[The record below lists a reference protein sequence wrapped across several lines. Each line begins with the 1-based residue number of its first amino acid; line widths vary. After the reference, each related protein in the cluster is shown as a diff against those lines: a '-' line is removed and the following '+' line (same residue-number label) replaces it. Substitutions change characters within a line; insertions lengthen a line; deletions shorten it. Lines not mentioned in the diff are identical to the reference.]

1 MPDWS
6 YRTVFQPLLLRL
18 PVALAR
24 RMALGGIGTLAKL
37 PGGGRVID
45 FMGHMAP
52 DAALGFEKCGLQFPS
67 RVGLGHLIDPT
78 GSALAAMARFG
89 FGCIEVGPLDWEAEI
104 DRLAGMFDTTRQRVV
119 SLAGSPAVCFASL
132 RRHQASRS
140 RSGPPVL
147 LRLSLEQFNSDTRRI
162 QELLPNVDGLVLVA
176 NSSSAV
182 ADMLLVQLIS
192 GGKPLIWRCGHD
204 GPLPLSILEAL
215 KLGQLQGVL
224 VEEEVLRR
232 TESAPSVVS
241 RSAKERPISERQATL
256 TDLICQVREQIGPEV
271 LLLARGHVIDPQD
284 YLDLRYAG
292 ADLVLIDDGL
302 VFSGPGLSKRINE
315 AELARI
321 PIPPTPLNPRR
332 GPESW
337 VWTLLLGVAL
347 FGGGWLALLIA
358 LTRVILPYDEA
369 FVGMNREQLCGVND
383 RLVDF
388 MSHDRVTLAGT
399 MIALGLCY
407 SMLSIFGSRQ
417 GRHWAQVTTIASS
430 FVGFFSFFAF
440 LGYGYFDPF
449 HAFVAAIL
457 FQFMLFGLAAP
468 LSPVRDRVT
477 PTLREDRPWRLAQ
490 WGQLLLIAHAV
501 ALMTAGV
508 VILGVGSTS
517 VFVTEDLE
525 FMNTTAA
532 TLSQAN
538 PRIIPL
544 IAHDRASFGGMLL
557 SCGLATLLP
566 VLWGFE
572 RARPWLWHMLAG
584 AGVAG
589 YLCAITVHFAVGYV
603 SAWHLAPAFG
613 GALVLAVGLGL
624 SRPYL
629 GERPGGY
636 PPAVRSNRC
645 SELAEPLASPP

>member
-24 RMALGGIGTLAKL
+24 SVALGGIGTLAKL

-52 DAALGFEKCGLQFPS
+52 DAVLGFEKGGLKFPA
-67 RVGLGHLIDPT
+67 RVGLGHLINPT

-89 FGCIEVGPLDWEAEI
+89 FGCLEVGPLELGAES
-104 DRLAGMFDTTRQRVV
+104 DRLSGTFAIPRQRVV
-119 SLAGSPAVCFASL
+119 SAAGSPAVSAAGL
-132 RRHQASRS
+132 KRHLARRSK
-140 RSGPPVL
+140 SGPPIL
-147 LRLSLEQFNSDTRRI
+147 LRVSLDDLRSGMEQLHP
-162 QELLPNVDGLVLVA
+162 LLPNMDGLVLEA
-176 NSSSAV
+176 NSPSEL
-182 ADMLLVQLIS
+182 ADMLRGPHIA
-192 GGKPLIWRCGHD
+192 GGKPLIWRCGD
-204 GPLPLSILEAL
+204 PGLLPGSVLEAL
-215 KLGQLQGVL
+215 HAGQLQGVL
-224 VEEEVLRR
+224 LDESTTHILVRR
-232 TESAPSVVS
+232 PASHAGDGQGCPSYELQLADHI
-241 RSAKERPISERQATL
+241 RH
-256 TDLICQVREQIGPEV
+256 VREQIGPDA
-271 LLLARGHVIDPQD
+271 LLIARGHVIDPQD
-284 YLDLRYAG
+284 ALDLRDAG

-315 AELARI
+315 AELARL
-321 PIPPTPLNPRR
+321 PIPPSPVDTRR

-358 LTRVILPYDEA
+358 VTRVILPYDEE
-369 FVGMNREQLCGVND
+369 FVGMNREQLCGVNG

-399 MIALGLCY
+399 MIALGWCY
-407 SMLSIFGSRQ
+407 SLLSICGSRQ
-417 GRHWAQVTTIASS
+417 GRHWAQVAIIASS

-490 WGQLLLIAHAV
+490 WGQLLLISHAV
-501 ALMTAGV
+501 ALCTAGV

-557 SCGLATLLP
+557 SSGVATLLP

-572 RARPWLWHMLAG
+572 RSRPWLWRMLAG

-589 YLCAITVHFAVGYV
+589 YLCAIGVHFTVGYV

-629 GERPGGY
+629 CER
-636 PPAVRSNRC
+636 
-645 SELAEPLASPP
+645 

>member
-24 RMALGGIGTLAKL
+24 SLALGGIGTLAQL
-37 PGGGRVID
+37 PGGGKVID
-45 FMGHMAP
+45 FMGHMSP
-52 DAALGFEKCGLQFPS
+52 DAALGFEKGGLKFPS
-67 RVGLGHLIDPT
+67 RVGLGHVIDPT
-78 GSALAAMARFG
+78 GSALAALARFG
-89 FGCIEVGPLDWEAEI
+89 FGCLEVGPLEIEAES
-104 DRLAGMFDTTRQRVV
+104 DRLDGTFEISQQRVV
-119 SLAGSPAVCFASL
+119 SNAGSPAVRCGTL
-132 RRHQASRS
+132 LNHLKSRS

-147 LRLSLEQFNSDTRRI
+147 LRLSMDRISSTRGPI
-162 QELLPNVDGLVLVA
+162 QELLPSVDGLVLEA
-176 NSSSAV
+176 NLDSNV
-182 ADMLLVQLIS
+182 TDLTLLQQVS
-192 GGKPLIWRCGHD
+192 GGKPLIWRCGHAS
-204 GPLPLSILEAL
+204 PLPLLVLEAL
-215 KLGQLQGVL
+215 QVGRWQGVL
-224 VEEEVLRR
+224 VDEVC
-232 TESAPSVVS
+232 EASGSVVF
-241 RSAKERPISERQATL
+241 RSAKDRPFAERKATL
-256 TDLICQVREQIGPEV
+256 TDLIREVREQIGPEV
-271 LLLARGHVIDPQD
+271 LLIARGHVIDPQD
-284 YLDLRYAG
+284 YLDLRDAG

-315 AELARI
+315 TELARI
-321 PIPPTPLNPRR
+321 PIPPTPLDPRR

-347 FGGGWLALLIA
+347 CGGGWLALLIA

-407 SMLSIFGSRQ
+407 SMLSIFGSRRGQ
-417 GRHWAQVTTIASS
+417 HWAQVTIIASS

-468 LSPVRDRVT
+468 LSPVHDRVT

-490 WGQLLLIAHAV
+490 WGQLLLIGHAV
-501 ALMTAGV
+501 ALFTAGV

-532 TLSQAN
+532 ALTEAN

-557 SCGLATLLP
+557 SCGVATLLP

-572 RARPWLWHMLAG
+572 RGHPWLWWMLAG

-589 YLCAITVHFAVGYV
+589 YVCAISVHFAVGYV
-603 SAWHLAPAFG
+603 SPWHLAPAFG
-613 GALVLAVGLGL
+613 GALVLAVGLML
-624 SRPYL
+624 SRPYVC
-629 GERPGGY
+629 ERHG
-636 PPAVRSNRC
+636 ASRRSF
-645 SELAEPLASPP
+645 

>member
-1 MPDWS
+1 MI
-6 YRTVFQPLLLRL
+6 R
-18 PVALAR
+18 
-24 RMALGGIGTLAKL
+24 G
-37 PGGGRVID
+37 
-45 FMGHMAP
+45 
-52 DAALGFEKCGLQFPS
+52 AA
-67 RVGLGHLIDPT
+67 
-78 GSALAAMARFG
+78 
-89 FGCIEVGPLDWEAEI
+89 
-104 DRLAGMFDTTRQRVV
+104 
-119 SLAGSPAVCFASL
+119 
-132 RRHQASRS
+132 
-140 RSGPPVL
+140 
-147 LRLSLEQFNSDTRRI
+147 
-162 QELLPNVDGLVLVA
+162 
-176 NSSSAV
+176 
-182 ADMLLVQLIS
+182 
-192 GGKPLIWRCGHD
+192 
-204 GPLPLSILEAL
+204 
-215 KLGQLQGVL
+215 
-224 VEEEVLRR
+224 
-232 TESAPSVVS
+232 
-241 RSAKERPISERQATL
+241 
-256 TDLICQVREQIGPEV
+256 
-271 LLLARGHVIDPQD
+271 
-284 YLDLRYAG
+284 
-292 ADLVLIDDGL
+292 
-302 VFSGPGLSKRINE
+302 
-315 AELARI
+315 
-321 PIPPTPLNPRR
+321 
-332 GPESW
+332 PESW

-399 MIALGLCY
+399 MISLGWCY
-407 SMLSIFGSRQ
+407 SLLSICGSRR
-417 GRHWAQVTTIASS
+417 GRHWAQVTIIASS

-490 WGQLLLIAHAV
+490 WGQLLLLAHAV
-501 ALMTAGV
+501 ALFTAGV

-525 FMNTTAA
+525 FMGTTAA
-532 TLSQAN
+532 TLSEAN

-557 SCGLATLLP
+557 SSGLATLLP
-566 VLWGFE
+566 TLWGFE
-572 RARPWLWHMLAG
+572 RGRPWLWNMLGG

-589 YLCAITVHFAVGYV
+589 YLCAISVHFAVGYV

-629 GERPGGY
+629 CERQG
-636 PPAVRSNRC
+636 ARSP
-645 SELAEPLASPP
+645 SPSPL

>member
-18 PVALAR
+18 PVAFAR
-24 RMALGGIGTLAKL
+24 RIALGGIGTLAKL

-52 DAALGFEKCGLQFPS
+52 DGVLGFEKGGLKFPS

-78 GSALAAMARFG
+78 GSALAAMMRFG
-89 FGCIEVGPLDWEAEI
+89 FGCIEVGPLEIEAES
-104 DRLAGMFDTTRQRVV
+104 DRLHGAFDIPQRRVA
-119 SLAGSPAVCFASL
+119 SAAGSPVVSVAAL
-132 RRHQASRS
+132 KRHLASRT

-147 LRLSLEQFNSDTRRI
+147 LRVSRAGFPSGIEQLR
-162 QELLPNVDGLVLVA
+162 QLLPSVDGLVLEA
-176 NSSSAV
+176 NSPREL
-182 ADMLLVQLIS
+182 ADMLLVPQVA
-192 GGKPLIWRCGHD
+192 GGKPLIWRCSHA
-204 GPLPLSILEAL
+204 GPLSSLVLEAL
-215 KLGQLQGVL
+215 QAGQLQGVL
-224 VEEEVLRR
+224 VDEEIRR
-232 TESAPSVVS
+232 GGEAAPRVDVI
-241 RSAKERPISERQATL
+241 R
-256 TDLICQVREQIGPEV
+256 QVREQLGPDT
-271 LLLARGHVIDPQD
+271 LLIARGHVIDPQD
-284 YLDLRYAG
+284 ALDLRDAG

-315 AELARI
+315 AELARL
-321 PIPPTPLNPRR
+321 PIPPTPVDPRR

-337 VWTLLLGVAL
+337 VWTLLLGIAL

-399 MIALGLCY
+399 MIALGWCY
-407 SMLSIFGSRQ
+407 SMLSICGSRR
-417 GRHWAQVTTIASS
+417 GRHWAQVTIIASS

-490 WGQLLLIAHAV
+490 WGQMLLLGHAV
-501 ALMTAGV
+501 ALFTAGV

-525 FMNTTAA
+525 FMGTTAA
-532 TLSQAN
+532 ALSEAN

-572 RARPWLWHMLAG
+572 RGRPWLWNMLGG

-589 YLCAITVHFAVGYV
+589 YLCAISVHFAVGYV

-629 GERPGGY
+629 CERSGD
-636 PPAVRSNRC
+636 
-645 SELAEPLASPP
+645 

>member
-6 YRTVFQPLLLRL
+6 YRTIFQPLLLRL

-24 RMALGGIGTLAKL
+24 SMALGGIGTLAQL

-45 FMGHMAP
+45 FMGHMSP
-52 DAALGFEKCGLQFPS
+52 DAVLGLDKGGLKFPS
-67 RVGLGHLIDPT
+67 RVGLGHLFDPT
-78 GSALAAMARFG
+78 GGALAAMARFG
-89 FGCIEVGPLDWEAEI
+89 FGCIEVGPLEIEAES
-104 DRLAGMFDTTRQRVV
+104 DRLEGTFDISHRRVV
-119 SLAGSPAVCFASL
+119 SAAGSPAVSVASL
-132 RRHQASRS
+132 RRHLASRS

-147 LRLSLEQFNSDTRRI
+147 LRLPLGQFTLATRQL
-162 QELLPNVDGLVLVA
+162 QELLPSVDGLVLEA
-176 NSSSAV
+176 NSDSDL
-182 ADMLLVQLIS
+182 ADMLRVQQVA
-192 GGKPLIWRCGHD
+192 GGKPLIWRCSHA
-204 GPLPLSILEAL
+204 GPLPLPVLEAL
-215 KLGQLQGVL
+215 QACHLQGILLEEGTTDIL
-224 VEEEVLRR
+224 VRR
-232 TESAPSVVS
+232 TPLYTGDDGRGHPSY
-241 RSAKERPISERQATL
+241 EPTF
-256 TDLICQVREQIGPEV
+256 TDLIRQIREQIGPHA
-271 LLLARGHVIDPQD
+271 LLIARGHVIDPQD
-284 YLDLRYAG
+284 ALDLRDAG

-321 PIPPTPLNPRR
+321 PIPPTPLDPRR

-347 FGGGWLALLIA
+347 FGGGCLALLIA

-399 MIALGLCY
+399 MIALGLCD
-407 SMLSIFGSRQ
+407 SMLSIFGSRR
-417 GRHWAQVTTIASS
+417 GRHWAQVTIIASS

-457 FQFMLFGLAAP
+457 FQFMLFGMAAP
-468 LSPVRDRVT
+468 LSPVHDRVT

-490 WGQLLLIAHAV
+490 WGQLLLIGHAV
-501 ALMTAGV
+501 ALFTAGV

-525 FMNTTAA
+525 FMGTTAA
-532 TLSQAN
+532 ALSEAN

-557 SCGLATLLP
+557 SSGVATLLP

-572 RARPWLWHMLAG
+572 RGRPWLWRMLAG

-589 YLCAITVHFAVGYV
+589 YLCAISVHFAVGYV
-603 SAWHLAPAFG
+603 SAWHLTPAFG
-613 GALVLAVGLGL
+613 GALVLAVGLAL
-624 SRPYL
+624 SRLYL
-629 GERPGGY
+629 CERPG
-636 PPAVRSNRC
+636 A
-645 SELAEPLASPP
+645 